1 MKLQKKPEG
10 YLLDLGL
17 IGTGAPTGILK
28 HPLVLYGRFVKT
40 DKIIK

>member
-1 MKLQKKPEG
+1 MKLQKKPAG

-28 HPLVLYGRFVKT
+28 HPLVFHAPFVKT

>member
-1 MKLQKKPEG
+1 MKLQKKQED

-17 IGTGAPTGILK
+17 IGIGAPIRIFK
-28 HPLVLYGRFVKT
+28 HLSVLHAPFVKT

>member
-1 MKLQKKPEG
+1 MKLQKKQEG

-17 IGTGAPTGILK
+17 IGTGAPIRIFK
-28 HPLVLYGRFVKT
+28 HLLVLHVPFVKT